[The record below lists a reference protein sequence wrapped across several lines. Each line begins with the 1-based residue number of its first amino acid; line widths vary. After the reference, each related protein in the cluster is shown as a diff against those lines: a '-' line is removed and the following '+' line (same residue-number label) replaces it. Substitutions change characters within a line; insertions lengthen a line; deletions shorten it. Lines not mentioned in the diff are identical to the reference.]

1 MKPIKHLSCLA
12 SCLTVGLLLA
22 GEFAQ
27 AAAIPKFN
35 QFLSQ
40 TKSGTADFEQTVY
53 DKGQRVTQ
61 QAKGRF
67 VFARPGKFRWTYEKP
82 KQLIV
87 GDGVKVWIYDQDLAQ
102 VTVRKLGNALSST
115 PAALLTGEANV
126 QNLFTLTEQGV
137 VDGIDWLEAKPKQA
151 DTGFERIRIGFSTTG
166 DALAAMELYDQFGTR
181 TALKFVNLKRNAA
194 IDTSQFQFT
203 PPKGVDVVSD

>member
-1 MKPIKHLSCLA
+1 MKPIKLLSCLA
-12 SCLTVGLLLA
+12 SSLAAGLLLA

-151 DTGFERIRIGFSTTG
+151 DTGFERIRIGFSTAG